1 MRDLR
6 DGALTHGVSPAG
18 PAGGGRPR
26 HVVIIGAG
34 PAGLTAAHRL
44 AREGVRV
51 TILEKRAHLG
61 GLGGTTAFEGRH
73 GIYRFDFGGHRFITR
88 NAELLKLVED
98 LVGEDLLTAS
108 RASVIR
114 LGGRVYDYPLAI
126 GNLLKSAP
134 PSLLLGAARD
144 VSAMLL
150 GLARAVPGEDFASWT
165 EARFGPTLYRTFF
178 EGYTAKL
185 WGVPPTQLS
194 ADWAEQRISLVDL
207 RDVLRRLLPG
217 AANNPRTYA
226 RSYRYPRLGF
236 GMIFERLATAVEKLG
251 GSIRCGV
258 TITGFMEAGG
268 RITAVETADGPVP
281 CDAVISSM
289 PLPEMV
295 RMTGGECSLGFRG
308 LRFFNM
314 PMAVTN
320 VSPWTWQYLSDPD
333 MLATRLQEPRRRSPE
348 MAPEGMSSLMLEIPC
363 DPGSALWEMEDEAL
377 FARVKADLARLGID
391 PAKATGEY
399 FSVRTPYA
407 YPLLTVGYEKQ
418 QQAAI
423 RHLARFANLYQ
434 CGRQATFRY
443 VFTDTAMEMGLM
455 AAEGLLEDRDRR
467 AEIYNHR
474 NEKQV
479 IEVESI
485 A

>member
-1 MRDLR
+1 MRALR
-6 DGALTHGVSPAG
+6 DGALTQDAPPVLP
-18 PAGGGRPR
+18 PAGGRLR

-51 TILEKRAHLG
+51 TILEKRPTLG

-73 GIYRFDFGGHRFITR
+73 GTYRFDFGGHRFITR
-88 NAELLKLVED
+88 NADLLKLVED
-98 LVGEDLLTAS
+98 LVGDDLLTAS

-114 LGGRVYDYPLAI
+114 LGGRIYDYPLAL

-134 PSLLLGAARD
+134 PALLLGAARD
-144 VSAMLL
+144 VAGMLL
-150 GLARAVPGEDFASWT
+150 GLTRRKAGDDFASWT

-185 WGVPPTQLS
+185 WGVPPTGLS

-236 GMIFERLATAVEKLG
+236 GMIFERLAAAVEKLG
-251 GSIRCGV
+251 GSIRCAT
-258 TITGFMEAGG
+258 TITGFTHEAG
-268 RITAVETADGPVP
+268 RITAVETTDGSVP
-281 CDAVISSM
+281 CDGVISSM

-295 RMTGGECSLGFRG
+295 RMTGGESRLGFRG

-314 PMAVTN
+314 PMAMAD

-348 MAPEGMSSLMLEIPC
+348 MAPPGMSSLMLEIPC

-377 FARVKADLARLGID
+377 LARVKTDLARLGID
-391 PAKATGEY
+391 PEKTTGEY

-407 YPLLTVGYEKQ
+407 YPLLTVGYQKEQ
-418 QQAAI
+418 HAAV
-423 RHLARFANLYQ
+423 RHLSRFANLYQ

-455 AAEGLLEDRDRR
+455 AAEGLLEGRDRR